1 LTVAKVTAEVTD
13 MVVVMTATT
22 AVEAEE
28 VELVVRVER
37 EKVVAVMEKE
47 VAVEMVVRKACRMV
61 GAGLVEAAAEVSIDH
76 QLHTI

>member
-1 LTVAKVTAEVTD
+1 

-22 AVEAEE
+22 AARVKAAAVEAEE

-37 EKVVAVMEKE
+37 EKVVAMMEKE

-76 QLHTI
+76 QLHTM

>member
-1 LTVAKVTAEVTD
+1 MTVAKVTAEVTD